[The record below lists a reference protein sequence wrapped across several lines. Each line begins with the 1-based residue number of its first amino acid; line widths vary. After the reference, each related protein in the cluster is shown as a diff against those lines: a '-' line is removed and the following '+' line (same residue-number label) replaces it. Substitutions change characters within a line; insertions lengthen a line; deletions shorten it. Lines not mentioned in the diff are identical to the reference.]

1 MSTPWGLRE
10 ELVNSL
16 SQRVEVRGRNGCG
29 GSAVSRATQ
38 RGGLRGCAW
47 EEGWEE
53 AGVSLARLCT
63 PPLELTG
70 WVEVPLCL
78 GSTLRS
84 PQNIPLSGP
93 SV

>member
-1 MSTPWGLRE
+1 MSTPRGLRE

-16 SQRVEVRGRNGCG
+16 SSRVEVRGRNGCG
-29 GSAVSRATQ
+29 GSAVSRVTQ
-38 RGGLRGCAW
+38 RGGLRGCTW

-53 AGVSLARLCT
+53 AGLSLARLCT

-78 GSTLRS
+78 GLPLRS
-84 PQNIPLSGP
+84 PQSIP
-93 SV
+93 